1 MRKQERTVQKLG
13 TNFHWGILL
22 VLLSSLTFSAF
33 QSIRSQSTSNKRYVF
48 ILDASGSMTEKWDGK
63 TRMAVA
69 KEKLIQVLGGLP
81 KDASVGLVA
90 YGNRIA
96 GCQSA
101 RLYHPIQRGG
111 ASTVSQKLINLVP
124 AGSTP
129 IAQTLEVVG
138 EYLLNDQV
146 ETEIIFISDGVE
158 SCEGDPKS
166 VLYNLRQ
173 SGKKFRLQILGIDID
188 PKGEEDLKRLSIL
201 GDGNYFPLKAPG
213 DYDKSFQKIFSHLQ
227 TKEDIHSETVSVPI
241 PPIVPSPQRN
251 GANAGNIQIVN
262 VLPYEEGSENG
273 YILNYEYSANLPTD
287 YMIQLYL
294 YPAEEKHRSFPIP
307 PQRERR
313 MGDLV
318 GHRIELKRGKEG
330 KGRFV
335 IPFPP
340 GKRMKSSV
348 ELWDMTGIPKI
359 IALSEEKPIHD
370 KTNSDRSER

>member
-1 MRKQERTVQKLG
+1 M
-13 TNFHWGILL
+13 
-22 VLLSSLTFSAF
+22 S
-33 QSIRSQSTSNKRYVF
+33 
-48 ILDASGSMTEKWDGK
+48 EKWDGK

-69 KEKLIQVLGGLP
+69 KEKLINVLGGLP

-111 ASTVSQKLINLVP
+111 ASVVSQKLTTIVP

-129 IAQTLEVVG
+129 IAQTLQVVG

-201 GDGNYFPLKAPG
+201 GDGNYFPLKVPG

-227 TKEDIHSETVSVPI
+227 MPDVIQTDTTHHPKPTLTPPTSADGHTVSKNPN
-241 PPIVPSPQRN
+241 S
-251 GANAGNIQIVN
+251 GTIQIVN
-262 VLPYEEGSENG
+262 ILPYEDGQENG
-273 YILNYEYSANLPTD
+273 YIVNYEYSATHPTE
-287 YMIQLYL
+287 YMIQFYL
-294 YPAEEKHRSFPIP
+294 YPTEEKRRSFPLP
-307 PQRERR
+307 PLRERR

-318 GHRIELKRGKEG
+318 TQKIDWKEGKEG

-335 IPFPP
+335 IPLPP
-340 GKRMKSSV
+340 GKRMKTSV
-348 ELWDMTGIPKI
+348 ELWDMTGVPKI
-359 IALSEEKPIHD
+359 IALSEEKPIHE
-370 KTNSDRSER
+370 KSISDRNER

>member
-1 MRKQERTVQKLG
+1 MRKQNGPVQKPN
-13 TNFHWGILL
+13 TNFRLGIVF
-22 VLLSSLTFSAF
+22 VLTSSLFFSTSRPI
-33 QSIRSQSTSNKRYVF
+33 QSQNQSNKRYVF
-48 ILDASGSMTEKWDGK
+48 ILDASGSMSEKWDGK

-69 KEKLIQVLGGLP
+69 KEKLIHVLGGLP

-101 RLYHPIQRGG
+101 RLYHPIQRGS
-111 ASTVSQKLINLVP
+111 ASVVSQKLANLVP

-129 IAQTLEVVG
+129 IAQTLQVVG

-201 GDGNYFPLKAPG
+201 GEGNYFPLKAPD

-227 TKEDIHSETVSVPI
+227 TKEEIKTELVHDPVPPNI
-241 PPIVPSPQRN
+241 PPSVSN
-251 GANAGNIQIVN
+251 GTNVGKIQIVS

-273 YILNYEYSANLPTD
+273 YILNYEYSASHPTE

-294 YPAEEKHRSFPIP
+294 YPAEEKHRTFPIP
-307 PQRERR
+307 PLRERR

-318 GHRIELKRGKEG
+318 SHRVEIKRGKEG

-335 IPFPP
+335 FPLPP
-340 GKRMKSSV
+340 GKRMKSSA

-370 KTNSDRSER
+370 KSHSDRSER

>member
-1 MRKQERTVQKLG
+1 MRKQNESIAKLG
-13 TNFHWGILL
+13 TNFRWGIVIVL
-22 VLLSSLTFSAF
+22 VISSFIFTF
-33 QSIRSQSTSNKRYVF
+33 QTILSQSSPNKRYVF
-48 ILDASGSMTEKWDGK
+48 ILDASGSMSEKWDGK

-111 ASTVSQKLINLVP
+111 ASVVSQKLTTIVP

-129 IAQTLEVVG
+129 IAQTLQVVG

-166 VLYNLRQ
+166 VLYNWRQ

-201 GDGNYFPLKAPG
+201 GEGNYFPLKTPG

-227 TKEDIHSETVSVPI
+227 TPETKSDFTNIPI
-241 PPIVPSPQRN
+241 TPSN
-251 GANAGNIQIVN
+251 DGSIGNTPNVGKIQIVN
-262 VLPYEEGSENG
+262 ILPYEDGSENG
-273 YILNYEYSANLPTD
+273 YIVNYEYSANDPTE
-287 YMIQLYL
+287 YMIQFYL

-307 PQRERR
+307 PLRERR

-318 GHRIELKRGKEG
+318 SHRIEWKRGKEG
-330 KGRFV
+330 KGHFV

-348 ELWDMTGIPKI
+348 ELWDMTTVPKI
-359 IALSEEKPIHD
+359 IALSDEKPIHE
-370 KTNSDRSER
+370 KVSSDRNDK

>member
-1 MRKQERTVQKLG
+1 MKKRDL
-13 TNFHWGILL
+13 NFLWGI
-22 VLLSSLTFSAF
+22 VLLFLSSILFSNF
-33 QSIRSQSTSNKRYVF
+33 QTIQSQNSSNKRYVF
-48 ILDASGSMTEKWDGK
+48 ILDASGSMSEKWDGK

-81 KDASVGLVA
+81 KDVSVGLVA

-111 ASTVSQKLINLVP
+111 ASVVSQKLANLVP

-129 IAQTLEVVG
+129 IAQTLQVVG
-138 EYLLNDQV
+138 EYLLNDQL

-166 VLYNLRQ
+166 VLYNWRQ

-227 TKEDIHSETVSVPI
+227 IQDEIQTKITHLPQTTLTLPNSLPI
-241 PPIVPSPQRN
+241 NNTPN
-251 GANAGNIQIVN
+251 MGKIQIVN
-262 VLPYEEGSENG
+262 ILPYEDGQENG
-273 YILNYEYSANLPTD
+273 YIVNYEYSATLPTE
-287 YMIQLYL
+287 YMIQFYL
-294 YPAEEKHRSFPIP
+294 YPTEEKRRSFPIP
-307 PQRERR
+307 PLRERR

-318 GHRIELKRGKEG
+318 TQKIEWKEGKEG

-335 IPFPP
+335 IPLPP
-340 GKRMKSSV
+340 GKRMKTSV
-348 ELWDMTGIPKI
+348 ELWDMTSVPKI
-359 IALSEEKPIHD
+359 IALSEEKPIHEKSNID
-370 KTNSDRSER
+370 RSDR

>member
-1 MRKQERTVQKLG
+1 MESQMEGNGKFPLKIIFVL
-13 TNFHWGILL
+13 IPV
-22 VLLSSLTFSAF
+22 VLLFLHLSLLP
-33 QSIRSQSTSNKRYVF
+33 QSNHNKRYVF
-48 ILDASGSMTEKWDGK
+48 ILDASGSMSEKWDGK

-101 RLYHPIQRGG
+101 RLYHPIQKGG
-111 ASTVSQKLINLVP
+111 ASIVSQKLTTIVP

-129 IAQTLEVVG
+129 IAQTLQVVG
-138 EYLLNDQV
+138 EYLLSDQL

-201 GDGNYFPLKAPG
+201 GDGNYFPLKTPE
-213 DYDKSFQKIFSHLQ
+213 DYDRSFQRIFAHLE
-227 TKEDIHSETVSVPI
+227 TKESTIPSLSPPVKVSPVAPI
-241 PPIVPSPQRN
+241 PTLPNQ
-251 GANAGNIQIVN
+251 GMIQIVSI
-262 VLPYEEGSENG
+262 LPYEEGSENG
-273 YILNYEYSANLPTD
+273 YIVNYEYSATHPTQ

-294 YPAEEKHRSFPIP
+294 YPEEEKRRSFPIP
-307 PQRERR
+307 PLRERR
-313 MGDLV
+313 MGDTVKQLV
-318 GHRIELKRGKEG
+318 ELKEGKEG

-335 IPFPP
+335 LSLPT
-340 GKRMKSSV
+340 GKRLKSSL
-348 ELWDMTGIPKI
+348 ELWDMSGVPKI
-359 IALSEEKPIHD
+359 IALSVEKPIHE
-370 KTNSDRSER
+370 KPGFDRNDR

>member
-1 MRKQERTVQKLG
+1 MV
-13 TNFHWGILL
+13 F
-22 VLLSSLTFSAF
+22 VFSSFISF
-33 QSIRSQSTSNKRYVF
+33 PNSIVSQNSNNKRYVF
-48 ILDASGSMTEKWDGK
+48 ILDASGSMSEKWDGK

-69 KEKLIQVLGGLP
+69 KEKLMQVLSGLP

-111 ASTVSQKLINLVP
+111 ANLVSQKLATIVP

-129 IAQTLEVVG
+129 IAQTLQVVG
-138 EYLLNDQV
+138 EYLLNDQI

-166 VLYNLRQ
+166 VLYNWRQ

-201 GDGNYFPLKAPG
+201 GEGNYFPLKGPE
-213 DYDKSFQKIFSHLQ
+213 DYDRSFQKIFSHLQ
-227 TKEDIHSETVSVPI
+227 TKVENQTEITNSSNI
-241 PPIVPSPQRN
+241 PDTLQTKEN
-251 GANAGNIQIVN
+251 TTNFGKIQIVN
-262 VLPYEEGSENG
+262 ILPYEDGTENG
-273 YILNYEYSANLPTD
+273 YIVNYEYSATNVTE
-287 YMIQLYL
+287 YMIQFYL
-294 YPAEEKHRSFPIP
+294 YPAEEKRRSFPIP
-307 PQRERR
+307 PLRERR
-313 MGDLV
+313 MGDLITQK
-318 GHRIELKRGKEG
+318 IELKQGKEG

-335 IPFPP
+335 IPLPP

-348 ELWDMTGIPKI
+348 ELWDMSGVPKI
-359 IALSEEKPIHD
+359 IALSEEKPIHE
-370 KTNSDRSER
+370 KSNFDRNDR